1 MNAIDKIS
9 GSARY
14 ERCVETSK
22 RVRWDIDKDVIR
34 GRRFDAAHKFLPDGL
49 SLADSF
55 TTLTTDEKRFVSQ
68 IQGRTYANIFGLVE
82 RFINAKVLELSHDHW
97 FGDQVALEA
106 LVRFSDEELKHQA
119 LFRRIDAM
127 VGDVLPD
134 GYRFDIDP
142 NGVART
148 VLGRSTWAVLA
159 LTLHIELFTQLH
171 YRQSI
176 EPDAALS
183 ELFKDVFLYHWKEE
197 SQHAILDEL
206 EWMRHDAALTPE
218 QRDRA
223 VDDFIQLVAAV
234 DGILQMQARADAA
247 YFTAKC
253 GRVVAEAEARAIEA
267 AFLKAYRWQY
277 IHSGAQH
284 PEFGKVLSSLITE
297 SHCQRIGT
305 ALATLSSSPA

>member
-1 MNAIDKIS
+1 MNMIERDSTAERY
-9 GSARY
+9 ARCI
-14 ERCVETSK
+14 EASK
-22 RVRWDIDKDVIR
+22 RVRWQVEEDVIR

-49 SLADSF
+49 SLVDAF
-55 TTLTTDEKRFVSQ
+55 TTLSAGEKRFVSQ
-68 IQGRTYANIFGLVE
+68 IQGRTYANVFGLVE

-127 VGDVLPD
+127 IGDVLPA
-134 GYRFDIDP
+134 GYRFDVDP
-142 NGVART
+142 NGVARA
-148 VLGRSTWAVLA
+148 VLGKSTWAVLA
-159 LTLHIELFTQLH
+159 LTLDIELFTQLH

-176 EPDAALS
+176 YPDTELS

-206 EWMRHDAALTPE
+206 EWVRHDVGLTAE

-223 VDDFIQLVAAV
+223 VDEFIELVAAV
-234 DGILQMQARADAA
+234 DGILQAQSNADAR
-247 YFTAKC
+247 YFAATC
-253 GRVVAEAEARAIEA
+253 GRAVDDAEARAVQA

-284 PEFGKVLSSLITE
+284 PQFGKVLASLITDK
-297 SHCQRIGT
+297 QGLRIQA
-305 ALATLSSSPA
+305 ALAALQ